1 MAKFEG
7 RPGWA
12 TTARR
17 RAASRA
23 GSWMDRP
30 RFLAGSEAPVER
42 RQPDRGGSVMR
53 DESARRPAA

>member
-17 RAASRA
+17 RAAPGA

-30 RFLAGSEAPVER
+30 RPAGSEAPVER
-42 RQPDRGGSVMR
+42 RQPARGGSVRR